1 MSLHILAKVTLF
13 CEKWPRKFTFN
24 FWCKKDVRVYHC
36 ASSHLEQEQYKYI
49 SGAGK
54 ATKYLSAESGD
65 FSESEVEI
73 VRKSKIQFQEKPSTT

>member
-13 CEKWPRKFTFN
+13 CVKWPRQFTFN
-24 FWCKKDVRVYHC
+24 FWCKKDVRIYHC

-54 ATKYLSAESGD
+54 VTKCLSAASGD
-65 FSESEVEI
+65 FSEIEVEI
-73 VRKSKIQFQEKPSTT
+73 VRHSKYKSQKNRL